1 MISYSVGEYTEVLPN
16 ELVIGQI
23 YRIFNKCNTYTI
35 NTTTVSITGKYIG
48 HDSDGNPVFNTLSV
62 WPNYPC
68 MTFVYETTSWSFNV
82 FETYKDKMKKARS
95 RMHKDV
101 FPYDYSLKE
110 ELMRIRFTIFHI
122 LGTCRSGF
130 SLTGCTIKFVFS
142 GYDASLKNHAVVL
155 LLVVQFCRLFHV

>member
-35 NTTTVSITGKYIG
+35 NTTTFSITGRYIG
-48 HDSDGNPVFNTLSV
+48 HDSDGQPEFNTLSV
-62 WPNYPC
+62 WLNYPC
-68 MTFVYETTSWSFNV
+68 MKHIYPTSIWSFNV

-95 RMHKDV
+95 RMHNDV

-110 ELMRIRFTIFHI
+110 ELMRVVWHPQRLEQRIREGYSVDEVFDS
-122 LGTCRSGF
+122 LGPYVCGIGRN
-130 SLTGCTIKFVFS
+130 K
-142 GYDASLKNHAVVL
+142 
-155 LLVVQFCRLFHV
+155 RLINQ